1 MQSQPTARDASS
13 TPVAIALHCGGDFE
27 GEILRSEFGPAFG
40 RPFNGERVRLIV
52 QVEGR
57 RTQ

>member
-27 GEILRSEFGPAFG
+27 GEILRSEFGAAFG
-40 RPFNGERVRLIV
+40 RPLIGDRVRLVV
-52 QVEGR
+52 QAEGR
-57 RTQ
+57 RR